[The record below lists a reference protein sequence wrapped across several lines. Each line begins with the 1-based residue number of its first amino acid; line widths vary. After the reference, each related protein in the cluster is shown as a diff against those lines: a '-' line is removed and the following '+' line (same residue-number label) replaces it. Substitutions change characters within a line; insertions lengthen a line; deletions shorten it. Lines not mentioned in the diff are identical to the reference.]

1 VASPL
6 TNSVLARTLVTLAL
20 AACGGIAAAYLGIPV
35 GWIAGS
41 LLAVAAASLAGFPT
55 EMPNPIRAPLYV
67 VLGVYAGSGVSP
79 ATLHQM
85 ETWPASFA
93 ILGVSLIG
101 VIAGSYWWLHD
112 RSGWDRDSALLSSLP
127 GALSLVMA
135 TAETSNA
142 DMKKVAVT
150 QSIRVLILIEAVPLL
165 AFLVGSPERSFVS
178 TGGAPL
184 ADPAELAL
192 LAVAGIAGGFAAE
205 RARLPGGWMIGGLAA
220 SGALY
225 LTGTVTSVLPF
236 PVVAVA
242 TIMLGAVTGS
252 RFRPGDLAI
261 LPYLAKPA
269 LVAFSIAMG
278 ISLVATLL
286 VTFWLGVPFIQALL
300 AFAPGALDALII
312 IAFTLNIDPAYVAA
326 HHVVRFV
333 AIVAMVPL
341 LARWLRRR

>member
-1 VASPL
+1 MASPL
-6 TNSVLARTLVTLAL
+6 AKSVLSRTLVTLAL
-20 AACGGIAAAYLGIPV
+20 GACGGTMAAYLGIPV

-55 EMPNPIRAPLYV
+55 EMPKPVRAPIYLL
-67 VLGVYAGSGVSP
+67 LGVYAGSGVSP

-135 TAETSNA
+135 TAETSKA

-150 QSIRVLILIEAVPLL
+150 QSIRVLILIETVPLL
-165 AFLVGSPERSFVS
+165 ALLVGSPERSFIS
-178 TGGAPL
+178 TSAPP
-184 ADPAELAL
+184 ADPTELAI
-192 LAVAGIAGGFAAE
+192 LAAAGIAGGFAAE
-205 RARLPGGWMIGGLAA
+205 QARLPGGWMIGGLAA
-220 SGALY
+220 SSALY

-242 TIMLGAVTGS
+242 TIMLGALTGS

-269 LVAFSIAMG
+269 LVAFAIAMG
-278 ISLVATLL
+278 ISLAATLL

-312 IAFTLNIDPAYVAA
+312 IAFTLNADPAYVAA

-333 AIVAMVPL
+333 ALVAMVPL

>member
-1 VASPL
+1 MASPL

-20 AACGGIAAAYLGIPV
+20 AASGGTVAALIGVPV

-41 LLAVAAASLAGFPT
+41 LLTVAIASLAGFPT
-55 EMPNPIRAPLYV
+55 EMPKPVRAPVYL

-79 ATLHQM
+79 ETLHQM

-127 GALSLVMA
+127 GALSLIMA

-150 QSIRVLILIEAVPLL
+150 QSIRVLILIETVPLL
-165 AFLVGSPERSFVS
+165 AFLIGSPERSFVS
-178 TGGAPL
+178 TGA
-184 ADPAELAL
+184 ARSDPMELAL
-192 LAVAGIAGGFAAE
+192 LAVAGVAGGFAAE
-205 RARLPGGWMIGGLAA
+205 RARLPGGWMIGALVA
-220 SGALY
+220 SAALY
-225 LTGTVTSVLPF
+225 LSGTVTSVLPF

-261 LPYLAKPA
+261 LPYLAKPS
-269 LVAFSIAMG
+269 LVAFAIASG
-278 ISLVATLL
+278 VSLAATLL

-312 IAFTLNIDPAYVAA
+312 IAFTLNADPAYVAA

-333 AIVAMVPL
+333 AIVAMVPF

>member
-1 VASPL
+1 MASLL
-6 TNSVLARTLVTLAL
+6 TRSVLSRTVVTLVL
-20 AACGGIAAAYLGIPV
+20 AAVGGTAAALLGVPV

-41 LLAVAAASLAGFPT
+41 LLAVAGASLAGFPT
-55 EMPNPIRAPLYV
+55 EMPQPIRAPLYLI
-67 VLGVYAGSGVSP
+67 LGVYAGSGVSP
-79 ATLHQM
+79 ETLHQM

-93 ILGVSLIG
+93 ILGVTLIG

-150 QSIRVLILIEAVPLL
+150 QSIRVLILIETVPLL
-165 AFLVGSPERSFVS
+165 AFLIGSEERSFVS
-178 TGGAPL
+178 TASVRSDPL
-184 ADPAELAL
+184 ELAL

-205 RARLPGGWMIGGLAA
+205 RARLPGGWMIGALAA

-225 LTGTVTSVLPF
+225 LSGIVTSVLPF
-236 PVVAVA
+236 PVVAGA

-261 LPYLAKPA
+261 LPYLAKPS
-269 LVAFSIAMG
+269 LVAFGIASG
-278 ISLVATLL
+278 VSLAATLL

-312 IAFTLNIDPAYVAA
+312 IAFTLNADPAYVAA